1 MLEYSEGEVKKGMT
15 IEMMNTKKKFE
26 VTEVGVMAP
35 HPTELDSLQAGDVGY
50 IAASIKD
57 IRSCHVGDTITDAS
71 RPTEEA
77 LPGYKKLHQWF
88 TVVFIQVK
96 VKNMKMLKMH

>member
-1 MLEYSEGEVKKGMT
+1 MYPGSGSSVGLLAYVRVFEGEVKKGMT

-35 HPTELDSLQAGDVGY
+35 HPTELESLQAGDVGY

-57 IRSCHVGDTITDAS
+57 IRSCHVGDTLTYATT
-71 RPTEEA
+71 P
-77 LPGYKKLHQWF
+77 L
-88 TVVFIQVK
+88 
-96 VKNMKMLKMH
+96 